1 MGCETFAGDS
11 ATLAVKQTVRFV
23 KFKSSEEDP
32 ILP

>member
-1 MGCETFAGDS
+1 MGCGTFAGDS
-11 ATLAVKQTVRFV
+11 ATLDVKQTVCFV